1 MCIVNNTKISCV
13 NIILNLKALTEIFL
27 HPLLLVLLLRSKKNF
42 SEKSMSSDSQK
53 QVEKEAKEKAVMTNR
68 WINKHCR
75 VACLSTFLNVSRD
88 RHQSN

>member
-1 MCIVNNTKISCV
+1 
-13 NIILNLKALTEIFL
+13 
-27 HPLLLVLLLRSKKNF
+27 
-42 SEKSMSSDSQK
+42 MSLDSQK